1 MLEKQKHL
9 RNKVNI
15 SRRIVYLE
23 KSKRCKEKTSSYD
36 VLYYV
41 RQRVKYA
48 NIYGI
53 FSELY
58 SNTKKKC
65 VNPWILFIFGKIWT
79 REKYGSG
86 NIDLIFAYFMK

>member
-65 VNPWILFIFGKIWT
+65 LIPGSCLYLG
-79 REKYGSG
+79 KYGPEK
-86 NIDLIFAYFMK
+86 NMDQEI